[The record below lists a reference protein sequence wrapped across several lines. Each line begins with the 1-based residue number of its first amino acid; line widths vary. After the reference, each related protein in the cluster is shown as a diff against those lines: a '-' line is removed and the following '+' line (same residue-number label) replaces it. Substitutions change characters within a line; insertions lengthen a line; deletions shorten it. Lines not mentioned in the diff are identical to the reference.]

1 MKKYIKLIILL
12 NVIGT
17 YSCSKDNIIQ
27 DNKPPS
33 PSLLYPE
40 LREMENMKH

>member
-27 DNKPPS
+27 DNKPPKPIS
-33 PSLLYPE
+33 TFEVHPKS
-40 LREMENMKH
+40 

>member
-27 DNKPPS
+27 DNKPPQAH
-33 PSLLYPE
+33 LYFIPNSG
-40 LREMENMKH
+40 RWKI

>member
-27 DNKPPS
+27 DNKS
-33 PSLLYPE
+33 PKPISTLS
-40 LREMENMKH
+40 RTQGKWKI